1 MVIILDSADK
11 DIDKTEAVEK
21 CVFFFF
27 FLGKKER
34 EIYLANCFI
43 WVTVK
48 NIEFIMYQLAM

>member
-27 FLGKKER
+27 FFLGKKNGNLSLGE
-34 EIYLANCFI
+34 
-43 WVTVK
+43 
-48 NIEFIMYQLAM
+48 